1 MKKLLQILL
10 TAALCTALLSA
21 CGGAPAGNDA
31 GSSLTDASAAGSE
44 RPDAPGEAGG
54 AKPLPDGAVL
64 KPCRVVGAYDD
75 GTLLLAE
82 ADGSGIYMMNPAGI
96 EPTIDGAPAAAADTI
111 YTPGT
116 MLAVA
121 YDGMILETYPAQ
133 FSNIVGL
140 DLRSDGFDDLCRLYL
155 EVLEDLWEVDPG
167 LNGDLTYIG
176 MDLSK
181 TRLTPSERAAVAW
194 LVAIR
199 HGAEAVEG
207 TFDQLVEQGYITGEP
222 LEGSDARFYQ
232 WEDGLL
238 FTIEEQPEDADPSD
252 SLRFDAKKWRT
263 GLGAYYFADCTA
275 QLDARS
281 SWGDYQVGAE
291 MIS

>member
-1 MKKLLQILL
+1 MKRLMRIFL
-10 TAALCTALLSA
+10 TAALCAALLSA
-21 CGGAPAGNDA
+21 CGSASGGDGA
-31 GSSLTDASAAGSE
+31 GSSLADASATGSE

-64 KPCRVVGAYDD
+64 QPCRIVGAYDD

-82 ADGSGIYMMNPAGI
+82 VDGSGIYMVNPAGI
-96 EPTIDGAPAAAADTI
+96 EPTADGASTATADMI

-116 MLAVA
+116 ILVVA
-121 YDGMILETYPAQ
+121 YDGMVLETYPAQ

-167 LNGDLTYIG
+167 LNGDLTYVG

-194 LVAIR
+194 LFAIR

-207 TFDQLVEQGYITGEP
+207 TFDQLVEQGYITSEP

-252 SLRFDAKKWRT
+252 SLRFDAEKWRT
-263 GLGAYYFADCTA
+263 SLGAYLFADCTA
-275 QLDARS
+275 RQDAQS
-281 SWGDYQVGAE
+281 GWGDYQVGAE